1 MTSVKKFRTRTSK
14 RFCAEKLCCRSESTV
29 ATFHCEDCGSDQCE
43 DCCETIHSTNV
54 SFELHDR
61 NVIKG
66 PHHSELCQ
74 ISKILPSKICIDENF
89 ADLWCEVCCISF
101 CNYCFEVFHKLSSR
115 KTHRKISFKEHK
127 LREQQKAE
135 ETLHMNIQSMPLPMN
150 IQPLA
155 LSPVSDDD
163 SLTYISFPQEESNI
177 AMINTT
183 QVQSVNIIP
192 DLCVNT
198 NDDDIINT
206 LAESMIESEYDEI
219 ASFMLLDDQE
229 QLKVSNE
236 EDFLNKL
243 ECDSNDLV
251 KVVSI
256 FGNTGDGKS
265 FTLNH
270 TFFGGKEVFETS
282 AQQKSCT
289 IGVWA
294 AYDSKSKTIVIDTEG
309 MLGLTSNQNQ
319 RSRLLL
325 KVLAVSDIII
335 YRTRAERLHTDM
347 FQFLC
352 DASATYYKYFSTELQ
367 EMAKRIGKTLAD
379 LTPAVIVF
387 HETVNTQILSGK
399 QSADSQLWD
408 RFSQLDCKFHFK
420 DLHYVGVQTKRPP
433 TDFTPLKTVLET
445 LLGDKTN
452 RASKQPNVIYC
463 TLKNLNDRFSGHLD
477 RPEIG
482 TFPDQIF
489 SCPVRCLSCQES
501 CIKCMNHCTESDGH
515 ETEKRCTYQHQ
526 YQNKVF
532 LCKTCLLAGK
542 HNVVVPKTSEST
554 DNVWMGL
561 AKYVW
566 TGEVLECPKCGV
578 IYRSRERWYGNKNM
592 EDIVSVEVRHV
603 WPDGYKNLQGTSN
616 AARKVIDSMQY
627 IADSVTS
634 VSQKPTKM
642 ISDWMTD
649 QIAPDY
655 WVPNSQITNCKK
667 CQKELD
673 NEQKHHCRACG
684 EGFCDDCSSKKRLIP
699 ERGWNFLV
707 RVCDDCYSLENSTE
721 IPGGREP
728 QVTARKV
735 GEVLSSAISVVGSTV
750 IYPVGMLKDSARPTY
765 WTPDEHITKC
775 CVCETPFGPKLKIHH
790 CRACGEGVCH
800 DCSPDKR
807 PVPLRGWDYPVRV
820 CQKCFQ
826 KKDKV

>member
-1 MTSVKKFRTRTSK
+1 MTSVKKFRTRSSK
-14 RFCAEKLCCRSESTV
+14 QFCDEKLCCRSEATI
-29 ATFHCEDCGSDQCE
+29 ATFHCEDCGSNQCK
-43 DCCETIHSTNV
+43 DCCESIHSTNIN
-54 SFELHDR
+54 FELHDKS
-61 NVIKG
+61 VIKS
-66 PHHSELCQ
+66 PHSSELCQ
-74 ISKILPSKICIDENF
+74 ISIPLPSKTCIDQNF
-89 ADLWCEVCCISF
+89 ADLWCEICCVNF

-127 LREQQKAE
+127 LREQQKLE
-135 ETLHMNIQSMPLPMN
+135 EASIN
-150 IQPLA
+150 IQPI
-155 LSPVSDDD
+155 SPILDGDD
-163 SLTYISFPQEESNI
+163 SLSLTYVSFPQEEATV

-183 QVQSVNIIP
+183 QQVHSGNIP

-198 NDDDIINT
+198 SNDDIINT
-206 LAESMIESEYDEI
+206 LAESMIDSEYNEV
-219 ASFMLLDDQE
+219 ASFMLIDDQE

-243 ECDSNDLV
+243 GCETNDLI

-289 IGVWA
+289 VGVWA
-294 AYDSKSKTIVIDTEG
+294 SYDSKTKTIVIDTEG

-379 LTPAVIVF
+379 LTPSVIVF
-387 HETVNTQILSGK
+387 HETVNTQVIASGK
-399 QSADSQLWD
+399 KSAESQLWD
-408 RFSQLDCKFHFK
+408 RFSQLDCSFHFK
-420 DLHYVGVQTKRPP
+420 DLHYVGVQTIKMP
-433 TDFTPLKTVLET
+433 TDFTPLKKVLET
-445 LLGDKTN
+445 VLADRTN
-452 RASKQPNVIYC
+452 RASRQSSVVYL
-463 TLKNLNDRFSGHLD
+463 TLKNLNERFSGHLD
-477 RPEIG
+477 RPEYG

-489 SCPVRCLSCQES
+489 SCPVKCLSCGDS
-501 CIKCMNHCTESDGH
+501 CTKSMNHCTDNEGH
-515 ETEKRCTYQHQ
+515 ETDKRCTFQHQ

-532 LCKTCLLAGK
+532 LCKTCLLSGK
-542 HNVVVPKTSEST
+542 VNMVVPKTSESA

-566 TGEVLECPKCGV
+566 TGEVLECPSCGV

-592 EDIVSVEVRHV
+592 EDIVSIEVRHV

-616 AARKVIDSMQY
+616 AARKVIDGMQY

-649 QIAPDY
+649 KIAPDY
-655 WVPNSQITNCKK
+655 WVPNSQITSCKK
-667 CQKELD
+667 CKKELD
-673 NEQKHHCRACG
+673 SEQKHHCRACG
-684 EGFCDDCSSKKRLIP
+684 EGFCDDCSTKTRLVP
-699 ERGWNFLV
+699 ERGWDFLV
-707 RVCDDCYSLENSTE
+707 RVCDECYQLDNSTE
-721 IPGGREP
+721 VQGIKEP
-728 QVTARKV
+728 QVIARKV
-735 GEVLSSAISVVGSTV
+735 GEVLSSAFTAVGTTV
-750 IYPVGMLKDSARPTY
+750 TYPVGILKDSARPSY
-765 WTPDEHITKC
+765 WIPDDQITKC
-775 CVCETPFGPKLKIHH
+775 CVCETLFGPKLRIHH
-790 CRACGEGVCH
+790 CRACGEGVCQ
-800 DCSPDKR
+800 DCSPSKR
-807 PVPLRGWDYPVRV
+807 PVPIRGWDYPVRV
-820 CQKCFQ
+820 CQKCFK